1 MLTLRACLPERGLDL
16 ELELPAGESL
26 ALVGPNGAGKSSAL
40 ALIAG
45 LLRPAEGRI
54 TLGDQVLTEVVAGRT
69 RALVPPARRGIAL
82 LSQDPL
88 LLPHRTVAG
97 NLHFALR
104 AHGVPPRRA
113 RSRAREL
120 LERAGLAHLARR
132 RPAQLSGGQ
141 AQRVAILRALA
152 TEPRLLLLDEPLA
165 ALDVEAA
172 PQVRALLART
182 LETTPGLV
190 VTHELL
196 DAASLAPR
204 LAVIEH
210 GRVVDHRATAA
221 VLTGPRTAFTAR
233 LAGLSL
239 LHGHWRDGAVE
250 LADGSRLAAD
260 TDESYAE
267 DLPVRA
273 TVRPSRIGLADAAS
287 PTAGAGVIER
297 PVESLEPHGD
307 LIRVRTP
314 DLAADLDP
322 LTVARA
328 GLAPGTRVQLSVPA
342 SAVRVHA
349 TAGDV
354 AAEQV

>member
-1 MLTLRACLPERGLDL
+1 MLSLRARLPERGLDL

-54 TLGDQVLTEVVAGRT
+54 TLGGRVLTEVVSGRT
-69 RALVPPARRGIAL
+69 RTLVPPARRGIAL

-104 AHGVPPRRA
+104 THGVPPRRA
-113 RSRAREL
+113 RARAREL
-120 LERAGLAHLARR
+120 LEQAGLAHLARR

-172 PQVRALLART
+172 PQVRALLTRT

-210 GRVVDHRATAA
+210 GRVVDHRATSA
-221 VLTGPRTAFTAR
+221 VLADPRTAFTAR

-239 LHGHWRDGAVE
+239 LHGLWRDGAVE

-260 TDESYAE
+260 TEAA
-267 DLPVRA
+267 LAAGQPVRA
-273 TVRPSRIGLADAAS
+273 TVRPSRVGLADEDP
-287 PTAGAGVIER
+287 PTARATVIER

-307 LIRVRTP
+307 LIRLRTP
-314 DLAADLDP
+314 DLAADLDA
-322 LTVARA
+322 LVVARA
-328 GLAPGTRVQLSVPA
+328 GLAPGARVRLCVPP
-342 SAVRVHA
+342 SAVQVHA
-349 TAGDV
+349 AGDD
-354 AAEQV
+354 